1 MKQAEGKRKGEIDS
15 SRRAK
20 SNGIAFLFA
29 SGLFLLYWILF
40 VLFGLNERPSAFSLY
55 LFFVILELI
64 FNSLII
70 VVTIFSLRK
79 KNHEK
84 YELFFTVNWILITI
98 ATFPMPFAY
107 LFSAGYSNA
116 PMDNEI
122 ASMATPTTILCIL
135 ALFFASAAFEKYQ
148 EQDITAHKVFIR
160 LMVGCLLTATIYV
173 FGCML
178 YKIWTNTNPLGLLT
192 TVYFYVALAL
202 IYLALCIYSS
212 VCVGHEMSLPSID
225 AKRKEP
231 SASHSLFHTAIVFY
245 LCYALIE
252 IIIDCYN
259 LASAFHNEAVTMSIP
274 FGKVDSPLLL
284 GDEIFLFLIHSFMLV
299 YAFLLLHDRHEA
311 NRRDPLFS
319 LNVLAALFSLSY
331 AIPAIVGAYGIVI
344 SYLTSKV
351 RIVHVIIAI
360 FAIITFASVG
370 VGTSIA
376 GLLNAEKHRIDSA
389 LFLAVS
395 SCMMVG
401 VSLALIYGEIALL
414 LGENASWPQT
424 ISTFL
429 ERFPDVALVTIS
441 LLALSR
447 EFPRKK

>member
-1 MKQAEGKRKGEIDS
+1 MKQTDSENQNSIDHS
-15 SRRAK
+15 HRAK
-20 SNGIAFLFA
+20 SNGIAFLLA
-29 SGLFLLYWILF
+29 SCLFLIYWILF
-40 VLFGLNERPSAFSLY
+40 ALFGLNERPSAYFLY
-55 LFFVILELI
+55 LFFVILEVI

-70 VVTIFSLRK
+70 VVTIFSLK
-79 KNHEK
+79 KRNYDK
-84 YELFFTVNWILITI
+84 YELFFTANWILISL
-98 ATFPMPFAY
+98 ATFPLPFAY

-122 ASMATPTTILCIL
+122 ASMATPTTILCVL
-135 ALFFASAAFEKYQ
+135 ALFFAAAAFEKYQ

-160 LMVGCLLTATIYV
+160 LTVGCLLTAAVYV

-192 TVYFYVALAL
+192 TIYFYVALAF
-202 IYLALCIYSS
+202 IYLALCIYAS
-212 VCVGHEMSLPSID
+212 VSVGYEMSLPSID

-231 SASHSLFHTAIVFY
+231 DPSRSLFQMAIVFY

-259 LASAFHNEAVTMSIP
+259 LASAFRNENVTMSIP
-274 FGKVDSPLLL
+274 FGKVDSSLLL
-284 GDEIFLFLIHSFMLV
+284 GDEIFLFLIHTFMLV
-299 YAFLLLHDRHEA
+299 YSFLLLHDRDET

-331 AIPAIVGAYGIVI
+331 AIPAIVGAYGIVLT
-344 SYLTSKV
+344 YLTS
-351 RIVHVIIAI
+351 RTTIVHFIIAI
-360 FAIITFASVG
+360 FAIITFASMG
-370 VGTSIA
+370 VGTSVA
-376 GLLNAEKHRIDSA
+376 GLLSATKRRIDSA

-401 VSLALIYGEIALL
+401 VSLALIYGEVALL
-414 LGENASWPQT
+414 LSENASWLQT
-424 ISTFL
+424 ISTLL